1 MDLTTEQVFAAIT
14 DHNRGL
20 GDEDKF
26 STEPLRLV
34 YRASNVQN
42 MRFID
47 TPGIIANQ
55 VSLCVKYTMYFDCY
69 YSQII
74 MDGLLLQLQ
83 KGCWF

>member
-14 DHNRGL
+14 AHNRDL
-20 GDEDKF
+20 GEKDQF

-55 VSLCVKYTMYFDCY
+55 VSVA
-69 YSQII
+69 
-74 MDGLLLQLQ
+74 
-83 KGCWF
+83 